1 MEAVKILGMSR
12 AGFEGKDLRATSGT
26 VEHAIGQAAH
36 LGVAALAGVLAQSLR
51 QGGYLLEGP
60 QGGNVNGADARVA
73 ADRDTPGETQLT
85 RFAER
90 ADYGVGAGG

>member
-1 MEAVKILGMSR
+1 MSR
-12 AGFEGKDLRATSGT
+12 AGLEGGDLRAASGA
-26 VEHAIGQAAH
+26 VEHPVGQVAH
-36 LGVAALAGVLAQSLR
+36 LGVAALAGVLAQSVR
-51 QGGYLLEGP
+51 QGDYLLEGS
-60 QGGNVNGADARVA
+60 QGGNVNSANARAA